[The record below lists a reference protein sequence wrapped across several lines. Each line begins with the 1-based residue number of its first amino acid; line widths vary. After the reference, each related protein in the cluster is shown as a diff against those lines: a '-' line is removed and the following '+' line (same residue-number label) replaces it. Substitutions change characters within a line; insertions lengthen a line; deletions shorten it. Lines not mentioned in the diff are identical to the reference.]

1 MIVAVGLARAV
12 RQFTGVTVPAVI
24 AHALLRVLVASAL
37 TIASQAADTWTAVT
51 LTELSI
57 VARVESRRHVS
68 AVTLVINTLAAF
80 TTRVLTV
87 YTMCTVVVTHTHV
100 PGVSAHSGSITRD
113 LASPA
118 HPAALTVGA
127 LWDIVGGVAVTPIV
141 AVFGAV
147 GYLASITNPPL
158 AADTQPHDG
167 GG

>member
-12 RQFTGVTVPAVI
+12 WKFTGFAVPAVI
-24 AHALLRVLVASAL
+24 AHTLLRVLVARAL
-37 TIASQAADTWTAVT
+37 AIASQAAYTWTAVT

-57 VARVESRRHVS
+57 VAWVESRRHVR

-87 YTMCTVVVTHTHV
+87 YAVCTVVVTHTQV
-100 PGVSAHSGSITRD
+100 AGVSAHGGSVARD

-118 HPAALTVGA
+118 HPATLAVGA
-127 LWDIVGGVAVTPIV
+127 LWDIVGGVAVAPIV

-147 GYLASITNPPL
+147 GYLAPVTNPPL